1 MAIFLGDDNPPET
14 LVVGSGP
21 LLELLPEKLVMG
33 GDLVEELVVNG
44 DLLPEKLV
52 AGSEPPEKLV
62 MVGDMLPDKLV
73 VGSEPL
79 ETPIVVIF
87 LLGELAAGAA

>member
-33 GDLVEELVVNG
+33 GDLVQEELVVNR

-52 AGSEPPEKLV
+52 AGSEPP
-62 MVGDMLPDKLV
+62 DKL

-79 ETPIVVIF
+79 ETLIVVIF